1 MAAIRCGQ
9 LRYETEQLQQDIEV
23 TLRAP
28 ADHALQGIAVLT
40 ATIEDLYHENKKG
53 SNVQNEE
60 VQQMIR
66 LAKGQAHVVAKRF
79 KSLCDD
85 STKLMDRCGKVSSV

>member
-23 TLRAP
+23 GLRAP
-28 ADHALQGIAVLT
+28 ADYALQGITVLT
-40 ATIEDLYHENKKG
+40 ATIENLYHETQK
-53 SNVQNEE
+53 SVTTQNEE
-60 VQQMIR
+60 VQQLVK

-79 KSLCDD
+79 KSLSED
-85 STKLMDRCGKVSSV
+85 SRKLMDRGGEASLI